1 MHSIDRRTFTL
12 AAGSATLAVSL
23 AGCTGG
29 ETDDDDVDYVDE
41 EPDYDGWLDA
51 VPNYERTVDRTG
63 RDEVRIDVGAGDG
76 LQFDPPAVQVS
87 SGTRVVWEW
96 TGRGS
101 EHDVVDEGGAFESER
116 TAEAGYEFDHTFE
129 ETGTYTYFCTPHR
142 SVGMKGAVDVV

>member
-1 MHSIDRRTFTL
+1 MHSTDRRTFIL
-12 AAGSATLAVSL
+12 AAGSAALAASL
-23 AGCTGG
+23 AGCTGDG
-29 ETDDDDVDYVDE
+29 TDDAVEYVDE
-41 EPDYDGWLDA
+41 EPDYDGWLAA

-87 SGTRVVWEW
+87 SGARVVWEW

-101 EHDVVDEGGAFESER
+101 DHNVVDENGVFESEL
-116 TAEAGYEFDHTFE
+116 TAKAGFEFDHTFE
-129 ETGTYTYFCTPHR
+129 ETGTYSYFCNPHR